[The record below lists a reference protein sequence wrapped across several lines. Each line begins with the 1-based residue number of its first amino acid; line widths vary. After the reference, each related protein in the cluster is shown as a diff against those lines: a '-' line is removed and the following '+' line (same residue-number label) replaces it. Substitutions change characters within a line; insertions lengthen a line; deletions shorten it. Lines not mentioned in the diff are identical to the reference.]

1 MSTTLLDFE
10 QPLAELEL
18 CYDALSEYAQ
28 ADPGTFGEAL
38 NLLGEKI
45 HALKEQF
52 VSNMTPWEKVRM
64 ARHPMRPQPV
74 DFCRMI
80 FTDFLELHGDRR
92 FRDDRAIIGG
102 FAMLENEPVMVI
114 LTQKGH
120 NLREYNETHFGMGE
134 PEGYRKALR
143 LMRLAEKARR
153 PIITL
158 VDTPGAYPG
167 IGGEERHVGEAI
179 ASNLRDMFR
188 LTVPV
193 ICVITG
199 EGGSGGA
206 LALAVGNRVLI
217 LANAYYS
224 VITPEGC
231 AAILWRSPEKTAE
244 AANALKLTAQDLLE
258 LKVVDEIVPEPLGG
272 AHRDPAAAAQ
282 ALREALIRNMKT
294 LLKRSGSGLKADR
307 YKRFRKLGKWK
318 ED

>member
-1 MSTTLLDFE
+1 MSTNLLDFE
-10 QPLAELEL
+10 EPLAELEL
-18 CYDALSEYAQ
+18 CYDALNEYAQ

-38 NLLGEKI
+38 KLLEEKI
-45 HALKEQF
+45 RTLKEQF

-74 DFCRMI
+74 DFCRLI

-102 FAMLENEPVMVI
+102 FAMLGNEPVVVI

-143 LMRLAEKARR
+143 LMQLAEKARR

-158 VDTPGAYPG
+158 VDSPGAYPG
-167 IGGEERHVGEAI
+167 VGGEERHIGEAI
-179 ASNLRDMFR
+179 ACNLRDMFR

-193 ICVITG
+193 VSVITG

-244 AANALKLTAQDLLE
+244 AANALKLTATDLLQ

-282 ALREALIRNMKT
+282 FLREALIRNIKMLRKH
-294 LLKRSGSGLKADR
+294 SGSSLKSDR
-307 YKRFRKLGKWK
+307 YKRFRKLGEWK
-318 ED
+318 EI